1 MQKNAISKTN
11 FYTLFIY
18 IFSLLLL
25 PSCATEQWYQA
36 ERECRVVGDQYYPP
50 NIQRMLVTKTY
61 WVDVM
66 DGYDCL
72 KNKQEERCHVHN
84 KRVPQYYQAWEDIDI
99 NVEARHRYVDYC
111 VAEVCKQRYGNVD
124 CEVKNINK

>member
-36 ERECRVVGDQYYPP
+36 ERECRVVGD
-50 NIQRMLVTKTY
+50 K
-61 WVDVM
+61 
-66 DGYDCL
+66 
-72 KNKQEERCHVHN
+72 
-84 KRVPQYYQAWEDIDI
+84 
-99 NVEARHRYVDYC
+99 
-111 VAEVCKQRYGNVD
+111 
-124 CEVKNINK
+124 